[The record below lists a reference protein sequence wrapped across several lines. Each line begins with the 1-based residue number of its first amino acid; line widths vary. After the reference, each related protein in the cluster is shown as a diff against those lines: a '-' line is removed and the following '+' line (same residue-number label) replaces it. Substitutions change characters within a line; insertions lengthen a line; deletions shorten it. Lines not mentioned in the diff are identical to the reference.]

1 MTSETST
8 LATSAPETSNTETTP
23 GSAHDPAAAVPLMER
38 IGYGCGDLASN
49 FIWQAMS
56 IFIVYYYTDVIGVA
70 AGIIG
75 SIMLFSRVFDGVS
88 DIAMGYVI
96 DKTTSRHGKAR
107 PWLLWLAVPFA
118 ISAVLLFAVPDVSPF
133 WQTVYIA
140 VTYNLVCLVYTGLN
154 VPYGTLNSLITQDQ
168 YQRSLLN
175 VFRMSLALIGV
186 LLVSNLTL
194 PVATLFGGG
203 QAGWIV
209 TFAIFGAIG
218 TGLFLFTFK
227 STRERVQPADEKRRQ
242 APVPLK
248 QSLRTL
254 GKNRY
259 WALATLFILITYI
272 FNALN
277 SGAVVYYAQYLLDD
291 TWLVGVITTAY
302 IVFILAG
309 MAFVAPITK
318 RYGKR
323 NAIIVGELITLV
335 GYGVMLID
343 LGNVYLIVAGTV
355 IRGLGKAPINGSMF
369 ALLGDTIEY
378 GEWKT
383 GIRNEGMV
391 YSGGSMGI
399 KIGSGLGTAL
409 LGWILA
415 FGGYVGGGGEQS
427 DTALLAIQTL
437 FVYLP
442 MGLCALMIVLML
454 FYDLDKRYPA
464 IVADLAAKR

>member
-1 MTSETST
+1 MSASSQTST
-8 LATSAPETSNTETTP
+8 VPGEHAASTASPATSAEKIGLLEK
-23 GSAHDPAAAVPLMER
+23 

-96 DKTTSRHGKAR
+96 DKTRSRHGKAR

-118 ISAVLLFAVPDVSPF
+118 LSAVMLFAVPDVSPF
-133 WQTVYIA
+133 WQVVYIA
-140 VTYNLVCLVYTGLN
+140 VTYNVVCLVYTGLN
-154 VPYGTLNSLITQDQ
+154 VPYGTMNSLITQDQ

-175 VFRMSLALIGV
+175 VYRMSLALVGV

-194 PVATLFGGG
+194 PVATLLGGG
-203 QAGWIV
+203 QFGWVV
-209 TFAIFGAIG
+209 TFMIFGSIG
-218 TGLFLFTFK
+218 TALFIFTFK
-227 STRERVQPADEKRRQ
+227 TTRERVKPASQRQ
-242 APVPLK
+242 RDSTVSLK
-248 QSLRTL
+248 ESLLTL
-254 GKNRY
+254 CKNRY
-259 WALATLFILITYI
+259 WALATSFILMTYI

-277 SGAVVYYAQYLLDD
+277 SGAVVYYAEYILDD
-291 TWLVGVITTAY
+291 TWMVGIVTTAY
-302 IVFILAG
+302 IAFILVG
-309 MAFVAPITK
+309 MACVAPLTK

-323 NAIIVGELITLV
+323 NAIIVGELITIF
-335 GYGVMLID
+335 GYLVMLID
-343 LGNVYLIVAGTV
+343 LSNVTLIIAGTI
-355 IRGLGKAPINGSMF
+355 IRGIGKAPINGSMF
-369 ALLGDTIEY
+369 AILGDTIEY

-409 LGWILA
+409 IGWVLA

-427 DTALLAIQTL
+427 ATALLSIQTL
-437 FVYLP
+437 FIYLP
-442 MGLCALMIVLML
+442 LALCVLLIVLML
-454 FYDLDKRYPA
+454 FYDLDKRYPS
-464 IVADLAAKR
+464 IIEDLKARA

>member
-1 MTSETST
+1 MTSDARIQTHLSS
-8 LATSAPETSNTETTP
+8 ATEN
-23 GSAHDPAAAVPLMER
+23 GQIPLREK

-70 AGIIG
+70 AGVIG

-118 ISAVLLFAVPDVSPF
+118 VSAILLFTVPDVSPF
-133 WQTVYIA
+133 WQAVYIA
-140 VTYNLVCLVYTGLN
+140 VTYNVVCLVYTGLN

-186 LLVSNLTL
+186 LVVGNLTL
-194 PVATLFGGG
+194 PVATLLGGG
-203 QAGWIV
+203 QSGWV
-209 TFAIFGAIG
+209 MTFMIFGVIG
-218 TGLFLFTFK
+218 TGLFLFTFM
-227 STRERVQPADEKRRQ
+227 STRERVKPADERRHQ
-242 APVPLK
+242 APVPLM

-254 GKNRY
+254 SRNRY
-259 WALATLFILITYI
+259 WALATIFILVTYI

-291 TWLVGVITTAY
+291 TWLVGIITTAY
-302 IVFILAG
+302 TVFILVG
-309 MAFVAPITK
+309 MALVPPITK

-335 GYGVMLID
+335 GYGIMLID
-343 LGNVYLIVAGTV
+343 LSNVYLIVAGTI

-399 KIGSGLGTAL
+399 KVGSGLGTAL

-427 DTALLAIQTL
+427 DAALFAIQAL
-437 FVYLP
+437 FIYLP
-442 MGLCALMIVLML
+442 MGLCVLLIALML

-464 IVADLAAKR
+464 IVAELAAR

>member
-1 MTSETST
+1 MTRETST
-8 LATSAPETSNTETTP
+8 LTTSPTETSPPETGKTETTP

-118 ISAVLLFAVPDVSPF
+118 VSAVLLFAVPDVSPF

-227 STRERVQPADEKRRQ
+227 STHERVQPAEARRRQ
-242 APVPLK
+242 APVP
-248 QSLRTL
+248 
-254 GKNRY
+254 
-259 WALATLFILITYI
+259 
-272 FNALN
+272 
-277 SGAVVYYAQYLLDD
+277 
-291 TWLVGVITTAY
+291 
-302 IVFILAG
+302 
-309 MAFVAPITK
+309 
-318 RYGKR
+318 
-323 NAIIVGELITLV
+323 
-335 GYGVMLID
+335 
-343 LGNVYLIVAGTV
+343 
-355 IRGLGKAPINGSMF
+355 
-369 ALLGDTIEY
+369 
-378 GEWKT
+378 
-383 GIRNEGMV
+383 
-391 YSGGSMGI
+391 
-399 KIGSGLGTAL
+399 
-409 LGWILA
+409 
-415 FGGYVGGGGEQS
+415 
-427 DTALLAIQTL
+427 
-437 FVYLP
+437 
-442 MGLCALMIVLML
+442 
-454 FYDLDKRYPA
+454 
-464 IVADLAAKR
+464 